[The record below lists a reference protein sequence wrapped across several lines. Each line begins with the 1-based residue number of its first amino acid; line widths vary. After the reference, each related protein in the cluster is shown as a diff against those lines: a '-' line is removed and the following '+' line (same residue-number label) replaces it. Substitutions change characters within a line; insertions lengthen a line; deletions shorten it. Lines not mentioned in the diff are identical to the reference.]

1 MAGQVAV
8 AEKEN
13 RDKRLIYEN
22 GKIIE
27 TDTDREQDWSKVL
40 FFDTQKLSEAIRDTI
55 YFFEVDK
62 DPLYYDEKPPLS
74 SKKRVNYLLNEH
86 DSEEFAKN
94 YLQRLQEY
102 ISFTEKESLCCNR
115 TYTHTKRFII
125 SKIQS
130 LFEDLEEK
138 FTSVY
143 EVHSAISELKD
154 SKDFNAMKERT
165 NIEEAIIDL
174 LSRKKVVARAELSKY
189 NVDVVND
196 AYETAIFFKE
206 RYIYCDDIK
215 LTHVIF
221 FYNFVINQA
230 EDFVNMLNALI
241 YLYKATQNNDF
252 LHILLNVLTSFE
264 ENEKHETLDVN
275 DAASQ
280 CAMNVIY
287 KMLDAKADAIITVL
301 RAFKDL
307 IS

>member
-1 MAGQVAV
+1 MA
-8 AEKEN
+8 K
-13 RDKRLIYEN
+13 LIYED
-22 GKIIE
+22 GKIFKANK
-27 TDTDREQDWSKVL
+27 EQDWSKVL
-40 FFDTQKLSEAIRDTI
+40 FFDTQKLSEAIRDTNN
-55 YFFEVDK
+55 FFEVDK
-62 DPLYYDEKPPLS
+62 DPLYDEKPPLS
-74 SKKRVNYLLNEH
+74 SKKCDNYYLLNEH

-102 ISFTEKESLCCNR
+102 ISFTEKESLCCNQ

-138 FTSVY
+138 SSVY
-143 EVHSAISELKD
+143 EVRSAISELKD

-241 YLYKATQNNDF
+241 YLYKATQNDDF
-252 LHILLNVLTSFE
+252 LHILLNILTSFE
-264 ENEKHETLDVN
+264 ENKKHETLDVN

-280 CAMNVIY
+280 CALNVIY